1 MRDCKEEIRYTINY
15 LINRI
20 IFMQE
25 LQLTNDKLK
34 RFPPKLQ
41 ELARF
46 IEENYGFKSLREA
59 CELCGLNYK
68 SAESMIHTHKK
79 KGSDFNDLIYSMLDK
94 RNRNRLT
101 YIDNAVAEKALA
113 GDMRAAEIFYKRTG
127 EIKPINKTEINF
139 NQQNNYLTMG
149 QIDSL
154 PILEHEEE
162 DYYLELQD

>member
-1 MRDCKEEIRYTINY
+1 
-15 LINRI
+15 
-20 IFMQE
+20 MQE

-46 IEENYGFKSLREA
+46 IEETYGFKSLKEA
-59 CELCGLNYK
+59 CELAGLNYK
-68 SAESMIHTHKK
+68 SATVMMTKERK
-79 KGSDFNDLIYSMLDK
+79 KGNDFKNLLYSILDK
-94 RNRNRLT
+94 RNRDRLV
-101 YIDNAVAEKALA
+101 YIDDVVYEKALA
-113 GDMRAAEIFYKRTG
+113 GDIRVAETYYKRTG
-127 EIKPINKTEINF
+127 EIKPVNKTEINF

-162 DYYLELQD
+162 ADYIELQD

>member
-1 MRDCKEEIRYTINY
+1 
-15 LINRI
+15 
-20 IFMQE
+20 MQE

-46 IEENYGFKSLREA
+46 IEDHYGFKSLKEA
-59 CELCGLNYK
+59 CELAGVNYDSIRTTISK
-68 SAESMIHTHKK
+68 ERK
-79 KGSDFNDLIYSMLDK
+79 KGSDFNDLLYSLLDK

-127 EIKPINKTEINF
+127 EIKQGNKTEINF

-149 QIDSL
+149 QVDAMPTS
-154 PILEHEEE
+154 EEGE
-162 DYYLELQD
+162 EADYIELQD

>member
-1 MRDCKEEIRYTINY
+1 
-15 LINRI
+15 
-20 IFMQE
+20 MQE

-46 IEENYGFKSLREA
+46 IEDHYGFKSLREA

-79 KGSDFNDLIYSMLDK
+79 KGNDFNDLLYSLLDK
-94 RNRNRLT
+94 RNRRRLI
-101 YIDNAVAEKALA
+101 YIDDIVGDKALA
-113 GDMRAAEIFYKRTG
+113 GDMRAAELFYKRAG

-162 DYYLELQD
+162 AEYIELQD

>member
-1 MRDCKEEIRYTINY
+1 
-15 LINRI
+15 
-20 IFMQE
+20 MQE
-25 LQLTNDKLK
+25 LELTNDKLK

-46 IEENYGFKSLREA
+46 IEENYGFKSLKEA
-59 CELCGLNYK
+59 CKLAGVNYDSIRTTISK
-68 SAESMIHTHKK
+68 ERK
-79 KGSDFNDLIYSMLDK
+79 KGSDFNDLLYSLLDK

-127 EIKPINKTEINF
+127 EIKPMNKTEINF

>member
-1 MRDCKEEIRYTINY
+1 
-15 LINRI
+15 
-20 IFMQE
+20 MQE

-46 IEENYGFKSLREA
+46 IEDHYGFKSLKQA
-59 CELCGLNYK
+59 CELAGLNYK
-68 SAESMIHTHKK
+68 SAIVMITKERK
-79 KGSDFNDLIYSMLDK
+79 KGSDFKDLIYSILDK
-94 RNRNRLT
+94 RNRDRLV
-101 YIDNAVAEKALA
+101 YIDDVVCEKALA
-113 GDMRAAEIFYKRTG
+113 GDMRAAELFYKRAG

-154 PILEHEEE
+154 PIPEHEEE
-162 DYYLELQD
+162 ADYIELQE

>member
-1 MRDCKEEIRYTINY
+1 
-15 LINRI
+15 
-20 IFMQE
+20 MQG

-46 IEENYGFKSLREA
+46 IEDNYGFKSLEEA

-79 KGSDFNDLIYSMLDK
+79 KGNDFNDLLYSLLDK
-94 RNRNRLT
+94 RNRKRLI
-101 YIDNAVAEKALA
+101 YIDDIVGDKALA
-113 GDMRAAEIFYKRTG
+113 GDMRAAELFYKRAG

-149 QIDSL
+149 QVDSL
-154 PILEHEEE
+154 PASEEGE
-162 DYYLELQD
+162 EADYIELQV